1 MPTPVYKG
9 TFPVVTSESTR
20 YFDRGKIEF
29 ARTQVYKR
37 ANVVT
42 GNIGQANSLQI
53 DGKTLS
59 LTSISVNT
67 KDGLSEITQTYSGG
81 DSSAPEVYEVVATCS
96 EEPISTHPAFTV
108 STGIYDVSS
117 IVDAA
122 GAENVNFDQSN
133 VFVSF
138 AKDANNN
145 FFGVSSYLSPQ
156 VQYRRIYSSGTEPT
170 IDQTGNVGYIFDDP
184 EGYPPTIG
192 AGRTW
197 LQVSVVIKNNGN
209 QKTSSG
215 QFEITEEYRGSG
227 ISGWNPYI
235 YPTFAA

>member
-1 MPTPVYKG
+1 MPAPIYKG
-9 TFPVVTSESTR
+9 TFPVVISEATK

-29 ARTQVYKR
+29 VRTQVYIR
-37 ANVVT
+37 TSVVT
-42 GNIGQANSLQI
+42 GDIGSANSLQI

-59 LTSISVNT
+59 LTSINVNT
-67 KDGLSEITQTYSGG
+67 KDGLSEVTQTFSGG

-108 STGIYDVSS
+108 STGIYDELS

-122 GAENVNFDQSN
+122 GSANVNFDESN
-133 VFVSF
+133 VFISF
-138 AKDANNN
+138 AKTAENN

-156 VQYRRIYSSGTEPT
+156 VQYRRIYSTGIEPT
-170 IDQTGNVGYIFDDP
+170 ITETGNVGYIFDNP

-192 AGRTW
+192 SGRTW

-209 QKTSSG
+209 QKTGSG

-227 ISGWNPYI
+227 INGWNPYI
-235 YPTFAA
+235 YPTA

>member
-1 MPTPVYKG
+1 MPTPIYKG
-9 TFPVVTSESTR
+9 TFPVTTSEATK
-20 YFDRGKIEF
+20 YFERGKIEF
-29 ARTQVYKR
+29 VITKVYKR
-37 ANVVT
+37 ESVVT
-42 GNIGQANSLQI
+42 GNIGSSNILQI

-59 LTSISVNT
+59 LTNISVST
-67 KDGLSEITQTYSGG
+67 KDGLSEVTQTYSGG

-108 STGIYDVSS
+108 STGIYDVLS

-122 GAENVNFDQSN
+122 GSASVNFDESN

-138 AKDANNN
+138 AKTAENN

-156 VQYRRIYSSGTEPT
+156 VQYRRIYSTGLEPT
-170 IDQTGNVGYIFDDP
+170 IDETGNVGYIFDSPD
-184 EGYPPTIG
+184 GYPPTIG

-209 QKTSSG
+209 QKTGSG
-215 QFEITEEYRGSG
+215 QFEITEEYRASG
-227 ISGWNPYI
+227 VKGWNPYI
-235 YPTFAA
+235 YPTFA

>member
-1 MPTPVYKG
+1 MPSPIYRG
-9 TFPVVTSESTR
+9 TFPVVTSEATK
-20 YFDRGKIEF
+20 YYERGKIEF
-29 ARTQVYKR
+29 VRTQVYIR
-37 ANVVT
+37 TNVVT
-42 GNIGQANSLQI
+42 GIIGEANSIQI
-53 DGKTLS
+53 DSKTLS
-59 LTSISVNT
+59 LTSISVST
-67 KDGLSEITQTYSGG
+67 KDGLSEVTQTFSGG
-81 DSSAPEVYEVVATCS
+81 DVSAPDVYEVVATCS

-122 GAENVNFDQSN
+122 GSANANFDANN

-138 AKDANNN
+138 GKNANNN

-156 VQYRRIYSSGTEPT
+156 VQYRRIYSTGTEPT

-227 ISGWNPYI
+227 INGWNPYV
-235 YPTFAA
+235 YPTF

>member
-1 MPTPVYKG
+1 MPAPIYKG
-9 TFPVVTSESTR
+9 TFPVVISEATK

-29 ARTQVYKR
+29 VKTQVYQR
-37 ANVVT
+37 ASVVT
-42 GNIGQANSLQI
+42 GSIGSSNSLSI
-53 DGKTLS
+53 DGKLLS
-59 LTSISVNT
+59 LTNISVST
-67 KDGLSEITQTYSGG
+67 KDGLSEVTQTYSGG

-108 STGIYDVSS
+108 STGIYTPSS

-122 GAENVNFDQSN
+122 GSANVNFDQSN

-138 AKDANNN
+138 GKNAENN

-156 VQYRRIYSSGTEPT
+156 VQYRRIRSTGTEPT
-170 IDQTGNVGYIFDDP
+170 IAETGNVGYIFDAP

-192 AGRTW
+192 SGRTW
-197 LQVSVVIKNNGN
+197 LQVAVGIKNNGN
-209 QKTSSG
+209 QKTGSG

-227 ISGWNPYI
+227 VKGWNPFV
-235 YPTFAA
+235 YPTFS